1 MQLLLTDL
9 NFNYKIAKVKKKLN
23 PSLEDNLD
31 YESLE
36 LIIKTPKSFIQKSK
50 TIYVTPNVKDH
61 YFIKIYS
68 DKDPMKTVLKP
79 LYETNKMKDWEEP
92 LTSSDTPAVYLKGD
106 IRVLNKVINYMYSIL
121 N

>member
-1 MQLLLTDL
+1 MQLLLTEL
-9 NFNYKIAKVKKKLN
+9 NYNYKVDKVKKKLN

-36 LIIKTPKSFIQKSK
+36 IIIKTSRPFIQRLK
-50 TIYVTPNVKDH
+50 TIYLTPNVKDQ

-68 DKDPMKTVLKP
+68 DKDPMKTVLKS
-79 LYETNKMKDWEEP
+79 LYESNKMKDWEKP
-92 LTSSDTPAVYLKGD
+92 LTCTDKPVIYLKGD
-106 IRVLNKVINYMYSIL
+106 IQVLNKVINYMYSIL